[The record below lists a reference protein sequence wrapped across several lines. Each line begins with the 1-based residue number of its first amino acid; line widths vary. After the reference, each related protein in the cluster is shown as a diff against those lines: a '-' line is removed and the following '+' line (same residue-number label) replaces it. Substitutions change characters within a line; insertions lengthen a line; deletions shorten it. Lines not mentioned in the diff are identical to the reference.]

1 MEFDLENPLTD
12 SHEPHSDTIP
22 SLFLVESDHMPS
34 ENYSQS
40 LQAQG
45 FDISVRREAI
55 SSISKLS
62 CDFDPLLSYLA
73 VNYLDRFLSSQGMLQ
88 PKPWLI
94 RLLAI
99 SCVSLAAK
107 MKKTEF
113 SVAFF
118 QGDGGFIFD
127 TQTVERMEI
136 LILGALKWRMRS
148 ITPFSFISY
157 FISLFKV
164 KDPSLRQAL
173 KARATEIIF
182 KAQNEIKLLE
192 FKPSVIAASAL
203 LSAAHEL
210 LPLQYPCFRN
220 AISSCSYVNKEK
232 LLQCF
237 NEMQDIV
244 IDGYESVLEMV
255 SSSVTA
261 VNVLDQQFSSS
272 ESEKTDGTFTTT
284 RPERDIKR
292 RKIIDYCGNLT
303 VQISRIRQY

>member
-12 SHEPHSDTIP
+12 SHEPQYSDTIT

-34 ENYSQS
+34 ENYFHS
-40 LQAQG
+40 LKAKC
-45 FDISVRREAI
+45 FDISVRREVI

-62 CDFDPLLSYLA
+62 CNFDPLLSYLA
-73 VNYLDRFLSSQGMLQ
+73 VNYLDRFLSSQEMQ
-88 PKPWLI
+88 EPKPWLL

-107 MKKTEF
+107 MKKTEY
-113 SVAFF
+113 SLSDF

-127 TQTVERMEI
+127 PQTMERMEI

-192 FKPSVIAASAL
+192 FKPSVISASAL

-210 LPLQYPCFRN
+210 LPLQYPCFRS
-220 AISSCSYVNKEK
+220 AVSCSSYVNKEK

-237 NEMQDIV
+237 NEMQDVV

-272 ESEKTDGTFTTT
+272 ESEKTISST
-284 RPERDIKR
+284 ERDIKR

-303 VQISRIRQY
+303 VQISRIRHCR